1 MCMNRRIKFGSL
13 ILIGAMAIMG
23 CRKQDFI
30 VTEEL
35 PKNLNELQADPDFL
49 WSTEN
54 NVALQITGLPTE
66 ETVYAGLKIALTDGS
81 VVYASNHRMDL
92 DTTLNLLIPSTE
104 SSLKLKYG
112 SKTYDVA
119 ISGKQ
124 ATFSFIPE

>member
-1 MCMNRRIKFGSL
+1 MIRRKK
-13 ILIGAMAIMG
+13 IGALVLITVMACIG

-30 VTEEL
+30 VTEDI

-49 WSTEN
+49 WTTEN

-66 ETVYAGLKIALTDGS
+66 EAVYAGLKIALSDGA

>member
-1 MCMNRRIKFGSL
+1 MIRRKK
-13 ILIGAMAIMG
+13 IGALVLITVMACIG

-30 VTEEL
+30 VTEDI

-49 WSTEN
+49 WTTEN

-66 ETVYAGLKIALTDGS
+66 ETVYAGLKIALSDGA